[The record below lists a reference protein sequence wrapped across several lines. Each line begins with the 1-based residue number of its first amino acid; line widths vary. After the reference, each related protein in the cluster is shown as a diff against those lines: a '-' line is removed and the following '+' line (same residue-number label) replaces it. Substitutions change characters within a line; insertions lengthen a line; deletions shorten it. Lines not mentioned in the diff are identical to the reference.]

1 MPAERRPAFARRW
14 RAVLGRLRR
23 RCGSV
28 RSARLYVGHR
38 GTRAEAYIVTRE
50 GVTPL
55 THRAFGAGPALD
67 WGTPG
72 AGARALSFA
81 LLCDATHRPPPDALV
96 AQLVADVVAD
106 LPADGFVLDA
116 EDLRRWLAD
125 RRLGPGEESVG
136 QAARYRR
143 WLEALALAQPWPAYP
158 FLVPM
163 ATPQRDD
170 GAGDAED
177 AGGPSAGASGPERPA
192 SFRRR
197 RR

>member
-1 MPAERRPAFARRW
+1 MPADRRPAFARHW
-14 RAVLGRLRR
+14 LAVLGLLRR
-23 RCGSV
+23 RHGSG

-55 THRAFGAGPALD
+55 THRAFGADAALD

-72 AGARALSFA
+72 AGAAALSFA

-96 AQLVADVVAD
+96 AKLVTDVVAD

-116 EDLRRWLAD
+116 EDLRRWLAH
-125 RRLGPGEESVG
+125 RRLGPAEEAVA
-136 QAARYRR
+136 QPARYRR

-163 ATPQRDD
+163 AAPQRDD

-177 AGGPSAGASGPERPA
+177 AGRPSAAASGPERPA
-192 SFRRR
+192 PLRRR